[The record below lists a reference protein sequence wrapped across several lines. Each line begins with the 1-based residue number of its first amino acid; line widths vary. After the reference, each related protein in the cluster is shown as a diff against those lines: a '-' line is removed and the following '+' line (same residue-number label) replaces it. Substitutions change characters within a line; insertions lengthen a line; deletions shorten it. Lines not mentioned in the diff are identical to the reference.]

1 MTTRTAL
8 VTGATSGIGLA
19 TAQRLLDNG
28 YDVVGTSRDPER
40 IPAESRLDGVRYR
53 GLDLDRHLRHRGLR
67 HRHRRRGDPRRHR
80 GEQRR

>member
-19 TAQRLLDNG
+19 TVQRLLDNG
-28 YDVVGTSRDPER
+28 YDVVGTSRDPGR

-53 GLDLDRHLRHRGLR
+53 GLDLTDIYAIEGFVTA
-67 HRHRRRGDPRRHR
+67 HRRRGDQCRHR
-80 GEQRR
+80 REQRR